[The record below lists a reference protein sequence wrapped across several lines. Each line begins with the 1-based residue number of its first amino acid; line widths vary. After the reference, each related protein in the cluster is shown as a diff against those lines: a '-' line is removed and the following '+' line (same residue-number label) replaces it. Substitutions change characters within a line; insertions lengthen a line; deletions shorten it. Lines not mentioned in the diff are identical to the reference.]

1 MYLPECAV
9 PKSKPSKSAAGRPR
23 SPDAHQGVLAAARS
37 LLEKKGYG
45 GVTIEGIARESGVGK
60 PTIYR
65 WWPTKASIFREIYV
79 VEGAEF
85 LGNADTGSLEGDL
98 RAIMCGFQ
106 KLYTTTPHGRAL
118 TGMFAE
124 AQLDPRTMPDFAAG
138 LQALR
143 EKGTQG
149 AMKRAMKRGEL
160 RKSFDLDLGSDMLF
174 GPILYRLMIEGRQ
187 LTRGFVDALVD
198 AFLLSAGI
206 KKRTK

>member
-1 MYLPECAV
+1 M
-9 PKSKPSKSAAGRPR
+9 PKSNPTKSAAGRPR
-23 SPDAHQGVLAAARS
+23 SSGAHQAVLAAARS

-65 WWPTKASIFREIYV
+65 WWPTKAAIYREVYV
-79 VEGAEF
+79 MDGADF

-98 RAIMCGFQ
+98 RAFMRGLQ

-149 AMKRAMKRGEL
+149 AMKRAIKRGEL
-160 RKSFDLDLGSDMLF
+160 RKDFDLDLGSDMLF

-187 LTRGFVDALVD
+187 VTRGFVDTLVD
-198 AFLLSAGI
+198 AFLLGTGI